1 MSRSTHPRPGFTLI
15 ERVGQPF
22 QADALKSQAGKPD
35 LRRGFTLIEL
45 LVVIAIIAV
54 LIGLLLPAVQKV
66 RESAARSQCSNNL
79 KQIGIA
85 CHAFEKENG
94 HLPTTTAPTTNAY
107 TLNTAQNNWS
117 WLAQTLP
124 YVEQDMIY
132 QLGGLPNGAM
142 NTAGAQAAMAE
153 KIKSFL
159 CPSDPLS
166 GQGPRTDEFN
176 INPTPVGQTNYQGCS
191 GSNWGND
198 GGGSFGSAGGAFS
211 VDARWRHGSGPTG
224 SNYDGLD
231 NGDGIF
237 FRTSYKRPIA
247 LTNITDGTS
256 NTFMVGEQ
264 VPSMNQHCDWPFF
277 NHAQATC
284 GIGPNAVSTSGTPYA
299 PGDWPDVFGFR
310 SKHPG
315 GILNFLYADGAVRI
329 INDTIDLTLYR
340 ALATI
345 AGGEAVN
352 AP

>member
-1 MSRSTHPRPGFTLI
+1 MYRSTHPRP
-15 ERVGQPF
+15 
-22 QADALKSQAGKPD
+22 
-35 LRRGFTLIEL
+35 GFTLIEL
-45 LVVIAIIAV
+45 LVVIAIIAI

-66 RESAARSQCSNNL
+66 REAAARSQCSNNL

-117 WLAQTLP
+117 WLAQILP

-153 KIKSFL
+153 KIKTFL

-198 GGGSFGSAGGAFS
+198 GGGSYGSVGGTIGGL
-211 VDARWRHGSGPTG
+211 DPRWRHGSGPTG
-224 SNYDGLD
+224 SNFDGLD

-299 PGDWPDVFGFR
+299 SSDWPDVFGFR

-315 GILNFLYADGAVRI
+315 GIINFLYADGAVRI
-329 INDTIDLTLYR
+329 INDTIDLNLYR

-345 AGGEAVN
+345 AGGEGVN